1 MHSTLP
7 RALCLALALAC
18 SATAAAEGGAGG
30 PLEPMRATAAQ
41 LAGDLKARLQQALQ
55 EQGVAGAIPVC
66 SEIAPAIAGRLSR
79 ETGWRVTRVGTR
91 VRNPLLGTP
100 DPFEQRILAQ
110 FQRRLSR
117 GEDPATMEHL
127 EAVEE
132 PGGRYL
138 RYLKPLV
145 VQPPC
150 LGCHGDRQQLA
161 PEVAEVLAERYP
173 HDRAVGYALGDL
185 RGAVS
190 IKRPLESD

>member
-1 MHSTLP
+1 MP
-7 RALCLALALAC
+7 RLLIRILSLTLALGCAG
-18 SATAAAEGGAGG
+18 AAAETTASG
-30 PLEPMRATAAQ
+30 PLEPMRSTAAE
-41 LAGDLKARLQQALQ
+41 LAGGLKSQLQQALK

-100 DPFEQRILAQ
+100 DAYEQRVLAD
-110 FQRRLSR
+110 FQRRLAA
-117 GEDPATMEHL
+117 GEDAGAMEHL
-127 EAVEE
+127 EAVNE

-150 LGCHGDRQQLA
+150 LGCHGPRESLDAQVTQ
-161 PEVAEVLAERYP
+161 VLDSNYP
-173 HDRAVGYALGDL
+173 HDQAVGYQLGEL

-190 IKRPLESD
+190 IKRPLPE

>member
-1 MHSTLP
+1 MHRILILT
-7 RALCLALALAC
+7 LALGCGTALAEP
-18 SATAAAEGGAGG
+18 SANG
-30 PLEPMRATAAQ
+30 PLEPMRSTAAE
-41 LAGDLKARLQQALQ
+41 LAGGLKSQLQQALK
-55 EQGVAGAIPVC
+55 ERGVAGAIPVC

-100 DPFEQRILAQ
+100 DAYEQRVLAD
-110 FQRRLSR
+110 FQRRLAA
-117 GEDPATMEHL
+117 GQDPAAMEHL
-127 EAVEE
+127 ETVEE

-150 LGCHGDRQQLA
+150 LGCHGPRESLDPQ
-161 PEVAEVLAERYP
+161 VTEVLDNNYP
-173 HDRAVGYALGDL
+173 HDQAVGYRLGDL

-190 IKRPLESD
+190 IKRPLDAD

>member
-1 MHSTLP
+1 MPRLLMGTLS
-7 RALCLALALAC
+7 LTLALGCGAAAAGPAADGPLQPMR
-18 SATAAAEGGAGG
+18 STAAELAGG
-30 PLEPMRATAAQ
+30 
-41 LAGDLKARLQQALQ
+41 LKSQLQQALK

-100 DPFEQRILAQ
+100 DAYEQRVLAD
-110 FQRRLSR
+110 FQRRLAT
-117 GEDPATMEHL
+117 GEDAGAMEHL
-127 EAVEE
+127 EAVDE

-150 LGCHGDRQQLA
+150 LGCHGPRETLDPQVTQ
-161 PEVAEVLAERYP
+161 VLDKNYP
-173 HDRAVGYALGDL
+173 HDQAVGYQLGEL

-190 IKRPLESD
+190 IKRPLPE